1 MYLRLMIEREKK
13 KWALEFGTKLL
24 EGDNNNVFG
33 GRGFIEGIGVGRNKK
48 SCLAIRLGIRIYIY
62 FYYPREKLEKVF
74 IFAKRDSLNKN
85 PVSKTIWTNE
95 DG

>member
-1 MYLRLMIEREKK
+1 MCSAAE
-13 KWALEFGTKLL
+13 
-24 EGDNNNVFG
+24 VSS
-33 GRGFIEGIGVGRNKK
+33 RGSVSAEIT
-48 SCLAIRLGIRIYIY
+48 CLAIRLGIRIYIY

-85 PVSKTIWTNE
+85 PANKTIWTNE